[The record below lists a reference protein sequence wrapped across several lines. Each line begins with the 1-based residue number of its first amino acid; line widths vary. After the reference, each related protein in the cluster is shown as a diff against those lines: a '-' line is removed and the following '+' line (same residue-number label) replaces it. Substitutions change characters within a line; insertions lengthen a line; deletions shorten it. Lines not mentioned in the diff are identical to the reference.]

1 MIPDI
6 KTILYA
12 SDLGDGSKRAFYM
25 AAKEAFR
32 HNANM
37 IFLNV
42 VEPVSTSTATLL
54 EGYLNP
60 QVIAGMRSEGFENL
74 KALME
79 SRIEDFCL
87 RELSDREPLANHPVA
102 RIEEGPAAETI
113 IQVADELDADLIVM
127 GTRTRT
133 HSMLGRFFI
142 GSTAQSVMQLSNRPV
157 MIVPIEH

>member
-25 AAKEAFR
+25 AAKEAFK
-32 HNANM
+32 HKAKLV
-37 IFLNV
+37 FLNV
-42 VEPVSTSTATLL
+42 VEPVSPSTTTLL

-60 QVIAGMRSEGFENL
+60 QVIAGMRSEGFANL

-79 SRIEDFCL
+79 SRISEFCL
-87 RELSDREPLANHPVA
+87 RELSDREPLPEHPLA

-113 IQVADELDADLIVM
+113 IRLLMNWMLI
-127 GTRTRT
+127 
-133 HSMLGRFFI
+133 
-142 GSTAQSVMQLSNRPV
+142 
-157 MIVPIEH
+157 